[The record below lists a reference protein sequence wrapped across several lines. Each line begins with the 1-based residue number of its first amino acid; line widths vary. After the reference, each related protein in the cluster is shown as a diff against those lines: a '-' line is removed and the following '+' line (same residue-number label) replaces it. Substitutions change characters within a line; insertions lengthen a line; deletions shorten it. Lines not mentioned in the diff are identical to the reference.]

1 MRTGLVRDLRSLLR
15 AHPDGLTAAELAELT
30 ERDKH
35 NVTKYLKFMPDTY
48 IDRWDG
54 PKRGQYSA
62 VWCIV
67 TPPDDCPHP
76 TKEVVAVRPRGR
88 RDFAGD
94 APVNRETND

>member
-15 AHPDGLTAAELAELT
+15 AHPDGFTAAKLAELT
-30 ERDKH
+30 DRDKY

-48 IDRWDG
+48 IDRWEQN
-54 PKRGQYSA
+54 GQRYTPI
-62 VWCIV
+62 WCVV